1 MTTSTMAIN
10 ISSVENAT
18 PAPYAYIGYM
28 RDYLYG
34 HKKTEDIELYDIQI
48 CGKYLVV
55 VVVTNRIKNLHI
67 GIAHK
72 YFAIKT
78 FHIDTHKYN
87 VTLFDECMFP
97 TDLFKC
103 KQVIR
108 CISMI
113 HGNKFVFEYNYSPK
127 NSGICEYDC
136 KTGKATYI
144 IHLSKCMLLASHVYS
159 NNESA
164 IIYGICRTNGQYDR
178 FVRIANG
185 NLHETHSL
193 SIVRTPYV
201 KTTTSKYDFAYYT
214 VMERTLFMFDEYT
227 LYISSK
233 KFGLKE
239 FNNHTLSTHSK
250 TEYLACDITTL
261 KEKITMN
268 FTQEVYI
275 INFYM
280 SKTLLSA
287 VITVAESYVTY
298 VLYYDFRT
306 HVINIYEAFPYTPIY
321 TTYGQRGDLYIC
333 DRLLKAPRFNRSIM
347 HRKARLRD
355 ELATIWCLP

>member
-1 MTTSTMAIN
+1 MSTIN
-10 ISSVENAT
+10 IPSFETAVS
-18 PAPYAYIGYM
+18 APYAAIGYM

-34 HKKTEDIELYDIQI
+34 HKKTEDIELHDIQI

-55 VVVTNRIKNLHI
+55 VVVTNRIKNLQI

-78 FHIDTHKYN
+78 FHMDTHKYN

-113 HGNKFVFEYNYSPK
+113 HGNKFVFEYNYSRK

-136 KTGKATYI
+136 DTGNATYI
-144 IHLSKCMLLASHVYS
+144 IHLSRCSILASHVYS
-159 NNESA
+159 ATESA
-164 IIYGICRTNGQYDR
+164 VIYGRCRVNGQYDR
-178 FVRIANG
+178 FVRMANG
-185 NLHETHSL
+185 DLHETHSL
-193 SIVRTPYV
+193 SIVRAVYKKP
-201 KTTTSKYDFAYYT
+201 TTSKYDFTYYMT
-214 VMERTLFMFDEYT
+214 MESMTFMFDEYT
-227 LYISSK
+227 LYCSSR
-233 KFGLKE
+233 KFG
-239 FNNHTLSTHSK
+239 FNVFNGYTLSTHSK

-298 VLYYDFRT
+298 VLYYDLCTRVT
-306 HVINIYEAFPYTPIY
+306 NIYEAYPWTPIY
-321 TTYGQRGDLYIC
+321 TTYGQRGDLYIQGK
-333 DRLLKAPRFNRSIM
+333 LIKAPPRFSRTDMWHKKKIS
-347 HRKARLRD
+347 D
-355 ELATIWCLP
+355 ELASIWSLP